1 MNIPLDN
8 LYNFIEGIANNTAVF
23 YLFLPHGSRKI
34 SDLQMLN
41 DYTQYQILT
50 APRVICHDQ
59 EPLNFDYYTDNL
71 EQMQIC
77 KAMTNQQFFDK
88 FGVEN
93 WLGIKNNNL
102 KLGTY
107 GHAGI
112 DIHDKTILLH
122 SELNSI
128 DLETY
133 QNNGYVGAYWWSH
146 AIISRD
152 WYRYAQADPNLYMPR
167 SPTKTFLIYSRGF
180 TKEREYRLKFL
191 ELLVNSNLDQH
202 SIVSMLHNEDG
213 QSVKQY
219 IPHDSALFVS
229 DPLIFNQ
236 IPECQVSSSASAGY
250 NFKDIISTY
259 LAVVLETQFNGS
271 KLHLTEKTLRPIA
284 CGQPFILAAAP
295 GALALLRH
303 YGFQTYEN
311 LIDES
316 YDFEANSV
324 RRLEKIIH
332 AMKKLQSQSN
342 KQWQDWWHHAQQIA
356 LHNQRYFFSHD
367 FYQIVVNQLRSNL
380 TVALQEVGHT
390 KGKLWRSNRNYLRN
404 TKCANW
410 KTALTL
416 DNEKIKLKELL
427 RLRKIRS

>member
-34 SDLQMLN
+34 SDLKILKNYPQ
-41 DYTQYQILT
+41 QQILT

-59 EPLNFDYYTDNL
+59 EPLNFAYYTDDAK
-71 EQMQIC
+71 EMQIC
-77 KAMTNQQFFDK
+77 KQIVNKQFIDRFSI
-88 FGVEN
+88 EN
-93 WLGIKNNNL
+93 WLGIQNNNL
-102 KLGTY
+102 RLGTY
-107 GHAGI
+107 QYAGI
-112 DIHDKTILLH
+112 PIHDKTVLLH
-122 SELNSI
+122 SELNSL
-128 DLETY
+128 DLDTY
-133 QNNGYVGAYWWSH
+133 QKNGYVGAYWWSH

-152 WYRYAQADPNLYMPR
+152 WYRYAQVDPKLYTPR
-167 SPTKTFLIYSRGF
+167 FPTTSFLIYSRGF

-191 ELLVNSNLDQH
+191 ELLVKSSLHQGSKV
-202 SIVSMLHNEDG
+202 SILHKEDE
-213 QSVKQY
+213 QLVAQY
-219 IPHDSALFVS
+219 TAS
-229 DPLIFNQ
+229 DRKLQVADLSFLSQ
-236 IPECQVSSSASAGY
+236 IPECQAPSSSSAGY
-250 NFKDIISTY
+250 DASDIVSTY
-259 LAVVLETQFNGS
+259 INVVLETQFNGS

-295 GALALLRH
+295 GALTLLRH
-303 YGFQTYEN
+303 YGFHTYES

-316 YDFEANSV
+316 YDFEIDPV
-324 RRLEKIIH
+324 RRLEKIIF
-332 AMKKLQSQSN
+332 AMKKLQSQSV
-342 KQWQDWWHHAQQIA
+342 KEWQDWWHHAQQIA
-356 LHNQRYFFSHD
+356 LHNQRYFFSND

-427 RLRKIRS
+427 RLRKIGS